1 MDVKLINPFIDAMVT
16 IMPQLGFQN
25 IVRGNISVGDQFVES
40 RGVTVLLGLTD
51 QIRGNIA
58 YNMTEDTAKKIAST
72 MMMGMP
78 VTEMNEMAQSAI
90 SEMTNMLTGN
100 AAVNF
105 EKLGMKINISPPS
118 LIIGD
123 TFRAKVSDTK
133 FLKIELLI
141 DSEAIEINIGLEA

>member
-16 IMPQLGFQN
+16 IMPQLGFQK
-25 IVRGNISVGDQFVES
+25 IVRGNISVGDKFVES

-105 EKLGMKINISPPS
+105 EKLGMQINISPPS

-133 FLKIELLI
+133 FLKIEILI
-141 DSEAIEINIGLEA
+141 DSEAIEINIGVEP